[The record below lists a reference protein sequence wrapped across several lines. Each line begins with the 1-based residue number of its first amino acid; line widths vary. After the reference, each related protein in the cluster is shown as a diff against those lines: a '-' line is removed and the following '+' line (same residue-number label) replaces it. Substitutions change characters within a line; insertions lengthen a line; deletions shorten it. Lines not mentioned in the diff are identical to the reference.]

1 MSPAFSDMRQTGCHS
16 YIACHVTLGHALF
29 SAFSALSAAASQPHN
44 ARKVEIM
51 L

>member
-1 MSPAFSDMRQTGCHS
+1 MRLAFSDMRQTGCHS
-16 YIACHVTLGHALF
+16 YIDCHVTLGHAL
-29 SAFSALSAAASQPHN
+29 FSALSAAASQPHN

>member
-1 MSPAFSDMRQTGCHS
+1 MSPAFSDMRQAGCHS
-16 YIACHVTLGHALF
+16 YIACHVTLGHAL
-29 SAFSALSAAASQPHN
+29 FSALSAAASQPHN

>member
-1 MSPAFSDMRQTGCHS
+1 MRSAFSDIRQTGFHS
-16 YIACHVTLGHALF
+16 YIACHVTLGHAL
-29 SAFSALSAAASQPHN
+29 FSALSAAASQPHN

>member
-16 YIACHVTLGHALF
+16 YITCHITLGHALF
-29 SAFSALSAAASQPHN
+29 SALIAAASQPYN